1 MGFRRS
7 LALWAWLLVLAGLV
21 AAGSGAA
28 SEIPPPAGP
37 ITDRAGVLGQDA
49 RQRLTRILD
58 DVRERTGAE
67 IAVLVVPSTAPDS
80 IEDYSIAVFDRWKIG
95 QQGKDNGLL
104 FLVAVQDRRMRI
116 TTGYGLEAI
125 LPDGKVG
132 EIRDRAIIPLF
143 RAGRYADG
151 IVRGTE
157 ALAAAILSPAAAT
170 TGPATQAPP
179 RRRAGRVGG
188 RWTGVLLAVF
198 VLLILFSVAAFGG
211 GPTCRS
217 GWPRGRPATERLAA
231 LGDRGRRGRRL
242 RGLVER
248 PAWGLVRGRIR
259 WRVRGRGI
267 RRFRRG
273 RIGWRR
279 GGWIVVGLHWPD
291 GRQGERVDDPRCRLK
306 SKRSERA

>member
-1 MGFRRS
+1 MGSRRS
-7 LALWAWLLVLAGLV
+7 LAFWAGLLILAALV
-21 AAGSGAA
+21 AVGASGAA
-28 SEIPPPAGP
+28 EVPPPADP

-49 RQRLTRILD
+49 RQRLARILD
-58 DVRERTGAE
+58 DVRARTGAE
-67 IAVLVVPSTAPDS
+67 IAVLVVPSTAPDT

-132 EIRDRAIIPLF
+132 EIRDRVIIPLF
-143 RAGRYADG
+143 RAGRYAEG

-198 VLLILFSVAAFGG
+198 VLLILFSVALSAADRGAAPGG
-211 GPTCRS
+211 RGVGRRRS
-217 GWPRGRPATERLAA
+217 GPP
-231 LGDRGRRGRRL
+231 GDRGRPGWRL

-248 PAWGLVRGRIR
+248 PAWGRPGADSVEGSGAGDWGSAEADRVAAARVDRGR
-259 WRVRGRGI
+259 VS
-267 RRFRRG
+267 
-273 RIGWRR
+273 
-279 GGWIVVGLHWPD
+279 WPG
-291 GRQGERVDDPRCRLK
+291 GRQRERVDDPRCSLE

>member
-1 MGFRRS
+1 MGSRRS
-7 LALWAWLLVLAGLV
+7 LALWAWLLILAGLV

-28 SEIPPPAGP
+28 AEIPPPAGP
-37 ITDRAGVLGQDA
+37 ITDRAGVLAQDA
-49 RQRLTRILD
+49 RQRLVRILD
-58 DVRERTGAE
+58 EVRERTGAE

-170 TGPATQAPP
+170 AGPAAQTRP
-179 RRRAGRVGG
+179 RQRAGRVGG
-188 RWTGVLLAVF
+188 RWTGVLLVVF
-198 VLLILFSVAAFGG
+198 VLLILFSVALSAADRRAALGGREVGRRRSGWLPWGIGGGVGGYGAWLSGRHGGGSGGGFGG
-211 GPTCRS
+211 GFGGGGFGGFGGGGS
-217 GWPRGRPATERLAA
+217 G
-231 LGDRGRRGRRL
+231 
-242 RGLVER
+242 
-248 PAWGLVRGRIR
+248 
-259 WRVRGRGI
+259 
-267 RRFRRG
+267 
-273 RIGWRR
+273 
-279 GGWIVVGLHWPD
+279 GGGAGGSW
-291 GRQGERVDDPRCRLK
+291 
-306 SKRSERA
+306 

>member
-1 MGFRRS
+1 MGSQRR
-7 LALWAWLLVLAGLV
+7 LALWAWLLILAGLI

-28 SEIPPPAGP
+28 AEIPPPAGP
-37 ITDRAGVLGQDA
+37 ITDRAGVLDQEA
-49 RQRLTRILD
+49 RQRLARILGE
-58 DVRERTGAE
+58 VRERTGAE

-104 FLVAVQDRRMRI
+104 FLVAVQDRRMWI

-157 ALAAAILSPAAAT
+157 ALAAAILSPAAGTA
-170 TGPATQAPP
+170 GPAAQTRP
-179 RRRAGRVGG
+179 RQRASHVGG

-198 VLLILFSVAAFGG
+198 VLLILFSVALSAADRRAALGGREVVGRRRSGWLPWGIGGGVGGGYGAWSSGRHGGWSGGGFGG
-211 GPTCRS
+211 GFGGGGFGGFGGGGS
-217 GWPRGRPATERLAA
+217 G
-231 LGDRGRRGRRL
+231 
-242 RGLVER
+242 
-248 PAWGLVRGRIR
+248 
-259 WRVRGRGI
+259 
-267 RRFRRG
+267 
-273 RIGWRR
+273 
-279 GGWIVVGLHWPD
+279 GGGAGGSW
-291 GRQGERVDDPRCRLK
+291 
-306 SKRSERA
+306 